1 MLNAAHT
8 KPGTKSKKKF
18 KFTFTSPKTKNQIKL
33 SKKLSSNVAVFNRG
47 TSSTQRSNSTTGLLL
62 PPDFGGQTALASF
75 ERRFRSTVT
84 PPSRRQTAAPAPTI
98 INTELV
104 AMEAESSLSL
114 SSSSVAALP
123 LSSFDVEVVEVV
135 EVVDEDAA
143 EGFGVGEGVE
153 DDDGEEAAAERVHV
167 DDMLTVP

>member
-1 MLNAAHT
+1 M
-8 KPGTKSKKKF
+8 
-18 KFTFTSPKTKNQIKL
+18 
-33 SKKLSSNVAVFNRG
+33 FNRG

>member
-18 KFTFTSPKTKNQIKL
+18 KFTFTSPKTKNQKKL
-33 SKKLSSNVAVFNRG
+33 AKKLSSNVAVFNRG

-114 SSSSVAALP
+114 SPRAAVERWRQGRTQP
-123 LSSFDVEVVEVV
+123 LRR
-135 EVVDEDAA
+135 A
-143 EGFGVGEGVE
+143 
-153 DDDGEEAAAERVHV
+153 
-167 DDMLTVP
+167 LLLL